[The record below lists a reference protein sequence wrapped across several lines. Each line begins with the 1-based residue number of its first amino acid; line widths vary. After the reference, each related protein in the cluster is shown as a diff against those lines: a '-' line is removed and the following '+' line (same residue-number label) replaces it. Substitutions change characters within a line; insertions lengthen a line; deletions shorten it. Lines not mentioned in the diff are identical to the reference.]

1 VLEKDQVAEII
12 KKFGK
17 HAKDSGAAETQIAL
31 LSKRIS
37 VLTGHVDTHDKD
49 YSSRRG
55 LLQLVSQRRQLLSYV
70 RRKNE
75 DRYQKIVKELGL
87 RK

>member
-1 VLEKDQVAEII
+1 MLDKDQVSEII

-17 HAKDSGAAETQIAL
+17 NVKDSGAAESQIAL
-31 LSKRIS
+31 LSKRIDG
-37 VLTGHVDTHDKD
+37 LTGHVDTHMKD
-49 YSSRRG
+49 FSSRRG